1 MSNSQVIETSGST
14 PYGSAEFVAVGS
26 SRRATVLRPGSPV
39 PTYFGIALCVAGF
52 ILLAVTWGQVAD
64 EVQVHRQIP
73 YLVSGG
79 FTGLALV
86 LIGVT
91 VVNVAAKRA
100 DAADREHQH
109 DQLTG
114 ALRDLRATL
123 EEDAR

>member
-1 MSNSQVIETSGST
+1 MSSSQAIGAGTSYDADISSSG
-14 PYGSAEFVAVGS
+14 A

-39 PTYFGIALCVAGF
+39 PVYVGIAFCLAGF
-52 ILLAVTWGQVAD
+52 GLLAYTWGRVAD
-64 EVQVHRQIP
+64 EVQVYRQLP

-100 DAADREHQH
+100 DAADRERQH
-109 DQLTG
+109 DQLTA
-114 ALRDLRATL
+114 ALRELHAAL
-123 EEDAR
+123 AEDAR